1 MHHEYF
7 YEKYFK
13 KDMDALK
20 KKYLVGIFPEK
31 KKKKKMKLLKK
42 RELIRIANV
51 DKKIDSMH
59 DQIIEFVLLLILKH
73 FLKFNKKSPDNKN
86 TYY

>member
-1 MHHEYF
+1 
-7 YEKYFK
+7 
-13 KDMDALK
+13 
-20 KKYLVGIFPEK
+20 VGIFPEK

-59 DQIIEFVLLLILKH
+59 DQIIELVLLLILKASNILVKII
-73 FLKFNKKSPDNKN
+73 LKKM
-86 TYY
+86 TLYIL